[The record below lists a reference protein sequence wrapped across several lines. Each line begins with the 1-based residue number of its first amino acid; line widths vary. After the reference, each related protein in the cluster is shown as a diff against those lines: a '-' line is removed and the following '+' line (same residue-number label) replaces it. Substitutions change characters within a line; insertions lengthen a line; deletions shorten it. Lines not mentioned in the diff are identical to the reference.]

1 MLETVSEHKSFN
13 GTVGYYRHQS
23 TVNKCHMRLAVFV
36 PDHSP
41 GARLPMLTYLAGL
54 ACTEETFMTKA
65 GAQRCAAECGLI
77 LVAPDTSPRGDDVPD
92 DEDWDF
98 GQGAGFYVDATE
110 APWNQHY
117 KMYSYVTQE
126 LPEII
131 FANFPADP
139 NRQGIFGHSMGG
151 HGALI
156 IALRKPQQYK
166 SVSAFAPICAPMQCP
181 WGQKAFSHYLG
192 NEQEAW
198 KQYDAVELIKTIMDA
213 NGRLPILI
221 DQGLDDQFLETQLYP
236 HLFEQAIANT
246 NYRLTLR
253 RHDDFDHSYFF
264 ISTFM
269 EDHIRHHAS
278 CLIHP

>member
-1 MLETVSEHKSFN
+1 MLEKISGYKSFG
-13 GTVGYYRHQS
+13 GTLGYYRHQS
-23 TVNKCHMRLAVFV
+23 AINKCPMRFAIFI
-36 PDHSP
+36 PHHSP
-41 GARLPMLTYLAGL
+41 RTRLPLLTYLAGL
-54 ACTEETFMTKA
+54 ACTEETFMLKA
-65 GAQRCAAECGLI
+65 GAQRHAAECGLI
-77 LVAPDTSPRGDDVPD
+77 LVAPDTSPRGEDVPD
-92 DEDWDF
+92 DRDWDF

-126 LPEII
+126 LTEII

-156 IALRKPQQYK
+156 IALRNPQQYK

-198 KQYDAVELIKTIMDA
+198 KHYDATELIKTITDA
-213 NGRLPILI
+213 SDNLPILI
-221 DQGLDDQFLETQLYP
+221 DQGLDDQFLDTQLHP
-236 HLFEQAIANT
+236 HLIEQAAANI

-253 RHDDFDHSYFF
+253 RHDDYDHSYFF

-269 EDHIRHHAS
+269 EDHIRHHVKN
-278 CLIHP
+278 LV